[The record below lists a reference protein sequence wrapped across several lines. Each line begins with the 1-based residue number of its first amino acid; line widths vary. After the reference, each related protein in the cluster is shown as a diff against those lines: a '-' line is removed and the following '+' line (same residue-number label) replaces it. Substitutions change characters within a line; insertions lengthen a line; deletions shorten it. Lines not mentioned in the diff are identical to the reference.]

1 MSLTTTLQNGGNMDA
16 GRSHPAVV
24 AREFLFSMVQTHWAD
39 LANGHAD
46 GTGNANRNG
55 NRNGYGSGVTME
67 SVNKA
72 QDELE
77 RIEQQIGK
85 LEALS
90 GRDAEA
96 GRMMQELHGRVSA
109 LRRQIDAQLDAW
121 QRTELAR
128 HPQRPYL
135 LDYVERIFTDW
146 SEIHGDRNF
155 ADDAAIIC
163 GMARFHGEDVLIVGH
178 QKARDT
184 KQKVY
189 RNFGMPNP
197 EGYRKALR
205 AMQFAEKFGRPI
217 LTFVDTPGAYPG
229 IGAEERGQGEAIARN
244 LREMAKLRVP
254 IVTTITG
261 EGGSGGALA
270 IAASDRVLMMENSV
284 YSVISPEGCASIMW
298 RDPAKR
304 DVAAQAM
311 RITAKDLQ
319 DMKCIDGIIQEPEGG
334 AHRDHEAAAVILD
347 AALQKYLAELKLLA
361 VGDLL
366 QQRYQKFR
374 TMGQFYR
381 VEG

>member
-1 MSLTTTLQNGGNMDA
+1 MSSTTTLQNGGNMDA
-16 GRSHPAVV
+16 GRGHPAVV

-39 LANGHAD
+39 LANGHAS
-46 GTGNANRNG
+46 GNGNANGNG
-55 NRNGYGSGVTME
+55 DGNGYGSGVTME

-334 AHRDHEAAAVILD
+334 AHRDHEAAAVMLD

-366 QQRYQKFR
+366 EQRYQKFR

>member
-1 MSLTTTLQNGGNMDA
+1 MSSTTTLQNGGNMDA

-24 AREFLFSMVQTHWAD
+24 AREFLFSMVQTHWAEM
-39 LANGHAD
+39 ANGHA
-46 GTGNANRNG
+46 NG
-55 NRNGYGSGVTME
+55 NGNGSGNGYGHGVTME

-85 LEALS
+85 LEALP
-90 GRDAEA
+90 GQDAEA
-96 GRMMQELHGRVSA
+96 GRMMQELHERVSA

-135 LDYVERIFTDW
+135 LDYIERIFADW

-163 GMARFHGEDVLIVGH
+163 GMARFHGEEVLIIGH

-205 AMQFAEKFGRPI
+205 AMQFAAKFGRPI
-217 LTFVDTPGAYPG
+217 FTFVDTPGAYPG

-298 RDPAKR
+298 RDPSKR

-319 DMKCIDGIIQEPEGG
+319 DMQCIDGIIQEPEGG
-334 AHRDHEAAAVILD
+334 AHRDHEAAAVMLD

-361 VGDLL
+361 VEDLL
-366 QQRYQKFR
+366 EQRYQKFR